1 MQENKFI
8 VIMFIS
14 MILLGVLCGVVFY
27 YMFMYAGGILIL
39 HCILVGILFGL
50 INSFTALFFMKKN
63 SNIESDNKKLEQQ
76 MRVDNLTK
84 LYNRYAFDID
94 IKNLNPEDQ
103 CSMIFIDIDNFRS
116 FNNNHGHHV
125 GDKVLTSCAEIIRRI
140 IRFSDMVYR
149 YGGEE
154 IVIILEKCSKAE
166 AERIGRDIVESIH
179 NYDNAPFPMIT
190 VSAGVATIPD
200 DTVSID
206 QLIKL
211 SDLALLRAKKLGKNQ
226 VVSSNCLSVG

>member
-14 MILLGVLCGVVFY
+14 MILLGVVCGVVFY

-39 HCILVGILFGL
+39 HCISVGILFGL

-84 LYNRYAFDID
+84 LYNRFAFDSD
-94 IKNLNPEDQ
+94 ILKLNPKDQ
-103 CSMIFIDIDNFRS
+103 ISMIFIDIDNFGN
-116 FNNNHGHHV
+116 FNNNHGHHA
-125 GDKVLTSCAEIIRRI
+125 GDKVLASCAEIIRRS

-154 IVIILEKCSKAE
+154 IVIILERCSKTE
-166 AERIGRDIVESIH
+166 AERVGWNIAESIR
-179 NYDNAPFPMIT
+179 NYDNSPYPMIT

-200 DTVSID
+200 DAASID
-206 QLIKL
+206 KLIKL

-226 VVSSNCLSVG
+226 VVSSIE